1 MDNKDM
7 DKKKKEMQDMERD
20 ERYVRRRQLKEA
32 EEEEEISA
40 SKKPRLD
47 LLDKLKTTSS
57 VIDILAASGSEPRVL
72 DAFELLSKDASAS
85 KKPKLDLLDKLKPTA
100 SVFDILAAS
109 GSEPLHTLPED
120 HEVCSNLFSLA
131 VVQTLTSH
139 QRWRWRLCPPPCLRT
154 RSSTRRPT
162 LVTSLLASSTSLSPC
177 PRKSLL
183 LRTWMWWRLATI
195 YLFSLAV
202 PPQSFVDI
210 SSKVAMEIFGEIFEA
225 ATGAEEASSIGFPIG
240 DESFQADSQVPLGAM
255 DCTSNTR

>member
-1 MDNKDM
+1 
-7 DKKKKEMQDMERD
+7 MERD
-20 ERYVRRRQLKEA
+20 ERYVRRRQLKEP

-47 LLDKLKTTSS
+47 LLDKLK
-57 VIDILAASGSEPRVL
+57 
-72 DAFELLSKDASAS
+72 
-85 KKPKLDLLDKLKPTA
+85 PTA

-109 GSEPLHTLPED
+109 GREPLPTLPED

-162 LVTSLLASSTSLSPC
+162 LVRSLLASSTSLSPC

-202 PPQSFVDI
+202 PPQSF
-210 SSKVAMEIFGEIFEA
+210 SSKVAMETSEENA
-225 ATGAEEASSIGFPIG
+225 ATLGETATAQCPRC
-240 DESFQADSQVPLGAM
+240 QVGVA
-255 DCTSNTR
+255 